1 MNNPILNVK
10 TFLNEDLKNFRIFK
24 FAAIGL
30 TSIGIQSVLFNL
42 LILATPMK
50 PFLAVIVADQPAI
63 VTSFLL
69 NNAITFKDR
78 QADFDKELI
87 LKFGQFYLVVIVS
100 ALLQAVVVK
109 FGNLVFGYDVLAS
122 NIFFVLGLGLAFLW
136 NYFIQSKSIW
146 KKQ

>member
-100 ALLQAVVVK
+100 ALLQAVVV
-109 FGNLVFGYDVLAS
+109 
-122 NIFFVLGLGLAFLW
+122 
-136 NYFIQSKSIW
+136 
-146 KKQ
+146 